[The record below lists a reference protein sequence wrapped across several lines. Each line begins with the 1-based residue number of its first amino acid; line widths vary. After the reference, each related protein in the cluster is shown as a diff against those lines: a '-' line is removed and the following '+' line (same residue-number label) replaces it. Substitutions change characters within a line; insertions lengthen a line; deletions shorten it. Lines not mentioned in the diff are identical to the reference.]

1 VGDSYRREKDI
12 PLVVNARAGTFP
24 SGGRYRHSEA
34 RLYYFRGCAVA
45 LVAATKNPT
54 LAFQVSLIQG

>member
-12 PLVVNARAGTFP
+12 PLVVNVRAGTFP

-34 RLYYFRGCAVA
+34 ARLYYFRGRARCARCA
-45 LVAATKNPT
+45 PT
-54 LAFQVSLIQG
+54 TPT